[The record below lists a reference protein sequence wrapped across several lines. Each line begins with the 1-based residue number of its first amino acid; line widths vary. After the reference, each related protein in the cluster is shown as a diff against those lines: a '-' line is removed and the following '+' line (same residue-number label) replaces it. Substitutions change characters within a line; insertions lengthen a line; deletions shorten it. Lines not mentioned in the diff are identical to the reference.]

1 MAGTAGSKKT
11 SILTYGLFVMTLTH
25 TLTHVFGR
33 LYTATFPLIR
43 EEFLLTSWELGM
55 IAAIP
60 PLCQAVISIP
70 VGLLCDRIGSK
81 RMLLISMLFA
91 AAGSLLAATAAN
103 PIMLVAAISLVYLN
117 TTFYH
122 PASYSFTTRLF
133 TGERRPRALGIH
145 GAGGTFGMAL
155 GPLTL
160 TIFLGYLG
168 LTWRNV
174 YLFWAIPIILGTFLV
189 MRVDFGAVEE
199 VEVTRTEERGGSGGA
214 KSLITPA
221 LLTFLVYTA
230 MRTMA
235 MQMIGPFMPI
245 FMVDEKG
252 FTVNQMGLIYSS
264 LSISGLISAPL
275 GGVFASRFGSKRWL
289 ATTIS
294 ISTVLLGLVAVA
306 PGGWPFVVAY
316 MVYGFS
322 GTLGMAARSDI
333 IARLTPRNQR
343 GLGYSLLFLPGSI
356 MGAISP
362 LVSAKLIEVLG
373 FSQLFPIA
381 IGISVVSILIL
392 IFAIKERPKTPSP

>member
-1 MAGTAGSKKT
+1 MVGTAGTKKT

-43 EEFLLTSWELGM
+43 EEFLLTSWQLGM

-60 PLCQAVISIP
+60 PLCQAVLSIP
-70 VGLLCDRIGSK
+70 VGILCDRIGSK

-91 AAGSLLAATAAN
+91 AAGSLLAATAVN
-103 PIMLVAAISLVYLN
+103 PMMLVVAISLVYLN

-122 PASYSFTTRLF
+122 PASYSFITRLF
-133 TGERRPRALGIH
+133 SGENRPRALGIH

-160 TIFLGYLG
+160 SIFLGYLG

-174 YLFWAIPIILGTFLV
+174 YFFWAIPIILGTFLV
-189 MRVDFGAVEE
+189 MRVDYGEVEE
-199 VEVTRTEERGGSGGA
+199 VEVTRAEERGSSGDA

-230 MRTMA
+230 TRTMA
-235 MQMIGPFMPI
+235 MQMISPFMPI
-245 FMVDEKG
+245 YMVDEKG
-252 FTVNQMGLIYSS
+252 FTVNQMGFLYSS

-289 ATTIS
+289 TTTI
-294 ISTVLLGLVAVA
+294 ILSTVLLGLVAVA

-316 MVYGFS
+316 LVYGFS

-362 LVSAKLIEVLG
+362 LLSAKLIEVLG

-381 IGISVVSILIL
+381 IGISILSILIL
-392 IFAIKERPKTPSP
+392 VFAIKERP

>member
-1 MAGTAGSKKT
+1 MAGTAGTKKT
-11 SILTYGLFVMTLTH
+11 SILTYGLFVMTFAH

-43 EEFLLTSWELGM
+43 EEFLLTSWQLGM
-55 IAAIP
+55 IAAFP
-60 PLCQAVISIP
+60 PLCQAVLSIP

-103 PIMLVAAISLVYLN
+103 PIMLVVAISLVYLN

-122 PASYSFTTRLF
+122 PAAYSFVTRLF
-133 TGERRPRALGIH
+133 SGENRPRALGIH

-160 TIFLGYLG
+160 SIFLGYLG

-174 YLFWAIPIILGTFLV
+174 YFFWAIPIILGTFLV
-189 MRVDFGAVEE
+189 MRVDYGAVEE
-199 VEVTRTEERGGSGGA
+199 VEVTRTEERGSSGGA
-214 KSLITPA
+214 TSLITPA

-230 MRTMA
+230 TRSMA
-235 MQMIGPFMPI
+235 MQMISPFMPI

-252 FTVNQMGLIYSS
+252 FTVGQMGLIYSS

-275 GGVFASRFGSKRWL
+275 GGVFASRFGSKKWL
-289 ATTIS
+289 ASTITL
-294 ISTVLLGLVAVA
+294 STVLLGLVAVA
-306 PGGWPFVVAY
+306 PGGWPFVVVY
-316 MVYGFS
+316 MVYGFT

-343 GLGYSLLFLPGSI
+343 GMGYSLIFLPGSI

-362 LVSAKLIEVLG
+362 LISAKLIEVLG

-381 IGISVVSILIL
+381 IGISIVSILIL
-392 IFAIKERPKTPSP
+392 VFAIKERP

>member
-1 MAGTAGSKKT
+1 MAGEAGIKKT
-11 SILTYGLFVMTLTH
+11 SILTYGLFVMTFTH

-43 EEFLLTSWELGM
+43 EEFLLTSWELGI

-60 PLCQAVISIP
+60 PLCQAVLSIP

-91 AAGSLLAATAAN
+91 VAGSLLAATAAN
-103 PIMLVAAISLVYLN
+103 PIMLVVAISLVYLN

-133 TGERRPRALGIH
+133 SGENRPRALGIH

-160 TIFLGYLG
+160 SLFLGYLG

-174 YLFWAIPIILGTFLV
+174 YFFWAIPIILGTFLV
-189 MRVDFGAVEE
+189 MRVDYDAVEE
-199 VEVTRTEERGGSGGA
+199 ADIPKTEEGDSSESA
-214 KSLITPA
+214 TSLITPA

-230 MRTMA
+230 MRSMA
-235 MQMIGPFMPI
+235 MQMISPFMPI

-252 FTVNQMGLIYSS
+252 FTVSQMGLIYSS

-275 GGVFASRFGSKRWL
+275 GGVLASRFGSKRWL
-289 ATTIS
+289 TTTITL
-294 ISTVLLGLVAVA
+294 STVLLGLVAVA
-306 PGGWPFVVAY
+306 PGGWPFVVVY

-343 GLGYSLLFLPGSI
+343 GMGYSLLFLPGSI

-362 LVSAKLIEVLG
+362 LFSAKLIEVLG

-381 IGISVVSILIL
+381 IGISILSILL
-392 IFAIKERPKTPSP
+392 LVFAIKDRA

>member
-1 MAGTAGSKKT
+1 MAGTAGTKKT

-43 EEFLLTSWELGM
+43 EEFLLTSWQLGM

-60 PLCQAVISIP
+60 PLCQAVLSIP
-70 VGLLCDRIGSK
+70 VGLMCDRIGSK

-91 AAGSLLAATAAN
+91 AAGSLLAATATN
-103 PIMLVAAISLVYLN
+103 PMMLVVAISLVYLN

-133 TGERRPRALGIH
+133 SGENRPRALGIH

-160 TIFLGYLG
+160 SIFLGYLG

-189 MRVDFGAVEE
+189 MRVDYGEVEE
-199 VEVTRTEERGGSGGA
+199 VEVTRTEESDSSGDA
-214 KSLITPA
+214 TSLITPA

-230 MRTMA
+230 TRTMA
-235 MQMIGPFMPI
+235 MQMISPFMPL

-289 ATTIS
+289 AMTITL
-294 ISTVLLGLVAVA
+294 STVLLGLVAVA

-343 GLGYSLLFLPGSI
+343 GMGYSLLFLPGSI

-362 LVSAKLIEVLG
+362 LISAKLIEVLG

-392 IFAIKERPKTPSP
+392 VFAIKERP

>member
-1 MAGTAGSKKT
+1 MAGKAGSTKT

-43 EEFLLTSWELGM
+43 EEFLLTSWQLGM

-60 PLCQAVISIP
+60 PLCQAVLSIP

-91 AAGSLLAATAAN
+91 VAGSLLAATAVN
-103 PIMLVAAISLVYLN
+103 PLMLVVAISLVYLN

-122 PASYSFTTRLF
+122 PASYSFTTQLF
-133 TGERRPRALGIH
+133 SGENRPRALGIH

-160 TIFLGYLG
+160 SIFLGYLG

-189 MRVDFGAVEE
+189 LRVDFSEIEE
-199 VEVTRTEERGGSGGA
+199 EEPQRGGEGGGSGDA
-214 KSLITPA
+214 TSLITPA

-235 MQMIGPFMPI
+235 AQMISPFMPI

-252 FTVNQMGLIYSS
+252 FTVDQMGFIYGS

-289 ATTIS
+289 ATTIFLN
-294 ISTVLLGLVAVA
+294 TVLLGVVAVA

-333 IARLTPRNQR
+333 IARLTPRSQR
-343 GLGYSLLFLPGSI
+343 GLGYSLLFLPGSV

-362 LVSAKLIEVLG
+362 LFSAKLIEALG

-381 IGISVVSILIL
+381 IGVSVVSLLIL
-392 IFAIKERPKTPSP
+392 VLGIKVKA

>member
-1 MAGTAGSKKT
+1 MAGTAGTKKT

-43 EEFLLTSWELGM
+43 EEFLLTSWQLGM

-60 PLCQAVISIP
+60 PLCQAVLSIP
-70 VGLLCDRIGSK
+70 VGLMCDRIGSK

-91 AAGSLLAATAAN
+91 AAGSLLAATATN
-103 PIMLVAAISLVYLN
+103 PMMLVVAISLVYLN

-133 TGERRPRALGIH
+133 SGENRPRALGIH

-160 TIFLGYLG
+160 SIFLGYLG

-199 VEVTRTEERGGSGGA
+199 IEVTRTEERGSSGDA
-214 KSLITPA
+214 TSLFTPA

-235 MQMIGPFMPI
+235 MQMISPFMPL

-289 ATTIS
+289 AMTITL
-294 ISTVLLGLVAVA
+294 STVLLGLVAVA
-306 PGGWPFVVAY
+306 PGGWPFIVAY

-343 GLGYSLLFLPGSI
+343 GMGYSLLFLPGSI

-362 LVSAKLIEVLG
+362 LISAKLIEVLG

-392 IFAIKERPKTPSP
+392 VFAIKERP

>member
-1 MAGTAGSKKT
+1 MAGKAGTKRT

-43 EEFLLTSWELGM
+43 EEFLLTSWQLGM

-103 PIMLVAAISLVYLN
+103 PIMLVVAISLVYLN

-122 PASYSFTTRLF
+122 PASYSFITRLF
-133 TGERRPRALGIH
+133 AGENRPRALGIH

-160 TIFLGYLG
+160 SIFLGYLG

-189 MRVDFGAVEE
+189 MRVDYGAVED
-199 VEVTRTEERGGSGGA
+199 VDVARTEEKGSSGDA
-214 KSLITPA
+214 TSLITPA

-230 MRTMA
+230 TRTMA
-235 MQMIGPFMPI
+235 MQMISPFMPL

-252 FTVNQMGLIYSS
+252 FTVGQMGLIYSS

-289 ATTIS
+289 ATTITL
-294 ISTVLLGLVAVA
+294 STVLLGLVAVA

-362 LVSAKLIEVLG
+362 LISAKLIEVLG

-381 IGISVVSILIL
+381 IGVSIVSILIL
-392 IFAIKERPKTPSP
+392 VFVIKERP

>member
-1 MAGTAGSKKT
+1 MAGEAGNTKT

-43 EEFLLTSWELGM
+43 EEFLLTSWQLGM

-60 PLCQAVISIP
+60 PLCQAVLSIP
-70 VGLLCDRIGSK
+70 VGLMCDRVGSK

-91 AAGSLLAATAAN
+91 VAGSLLAATAAS
-103 PIMLVAAISLVYLN
+103 PLMLVVAISLVYLN

-133 TGERRPRALGIH
+133 SGERRPRALGIH

-160 TIFLGYLG
+160 SIFLGYLG

-174 YLFWAIPIILGTFLV
+174 YLFWAIPITLGTLLV
-189 MRVDFGAVEE
+189 MRVDFDEVEE
-199 VEVTRTEERGGSGGA
+199 ELPREQGGGGSVDA
-214 KSLITPA
+214 TSLITPA

-235 MQMIGPFMPI
+235 MQMISPFMPL

-252 FTVNQMGLIYSS
+252 FTVDQMGLIYSS

-289 ATTIS
+289 ATTIL
-294 ISTVLLGLVAVA
+294 ISTVLLGVVSVA

-333 IARLTPRNQR
+333 IARLTPRDQR
-343 GLGYSLLFLPGSI
+343 GLGYSLLFLPGSV

-362 LVSAKLIEVLG
+362 LFSAKLIEALG

-381 IGISVVSILIL
+381 IGISALSLLIL
-392 IFAIKERPKTPSP
+392 VFGIKEGS

>member
-1 MAGTAGSKKT
+1 MAGTAGTKKT

-33 LYTATFPLIR
+33 LYTATFPIIR
-43 EEFLLTSWELGM
+43 EEFLLTSWQLGM

-60 PLCQAVISIP
+60 PLCQAVLSIP

-91 AAGSLLAATAAN
+91 AAGSLFATTAAN

-122 PASYSFTTRLF
+122 PASYSFITRLF
-133 TGERRPRALGIH
+133 SGENRPRALGIH

-160 TIFLGYLG
+160 SIFLGYLG

-189 MRVDFGAVEE
+189 MRVDYGAVED
-199 VEVTRTEERGGSGGA
+199 VEVTRTEERGGSGDA
-214 KSLITPA
+214 TSLITPA

-230 MRTMA
+230 TRTMA
-235 MQMIGPFMPI
+235 MQMISPFMPL

-252 FTVNQMGLIYSS
+252 FTVGQMSLIYGS

-294 ISTVLLGLVAVA
+294 LSTVLLGLVAVA
-306 PGGWPFVVAY
+306 PGGWPFVVIY

-362 LVSAKLIEVLG
+362 LLSAKLIEVLG

-381 IGISVVSILIL
+381 IGISILSILIL
-392 IFAIKERPKTPSP
+392 VFAIKERP

>member
-1 MAGTAGSKKT
+1 MAGTAGTKKT
-11 SILTYGLFVMTLTH
+11 SILTYGLFVMTFAH

-43 EEFLLTSWELGM
+43 EEFLLTSWQLGM
-55 IAAIP
+55 IAAFP
-60 PLCQAVISIP
+60 PLCQAVLSIP

-103 PIMLVAAISLVYLN
+103 PIMLVVAISLVYLN

-122 PASYSFTTRLF
+122 PAAYSFVTRLF
-133 TGERRPRALGIH
+133 SGENRPRALGIH

-160 TIFLGYLG
+160 SIFLGYLG

-189 MRVDFGAVEE
+189 MRVDYGAVEE
-199 VEVTRTEERGGSGGA
+199 VEVTRTEERGSSGGA
-214 KSLITPA
+214 TSLITPA

-230 MRTMA
+230 TRSMA
-235 MQMIGPFMPI
+235 MQMISPFMPI

-252 FTVNQMGLIYSS
+252 FTVGQMGLIYSS

-275 GGVFASRFGSKRWL
+275 GGVFASRFGSKKWL
-289 ATTIS
+289 ASTITL
-294 ISTVLLGLVAVA
+294 STVLLGLVAVA
-306 PGGWPFVVAY
+306 PGGWPFVVVY
-316 MVYGFS
+316 MVYGFT

-343 GLGYSLLFLPGSI
+343 GMGYSLLFLPGSI

-362 LVSAKLIEVLG
+362 LISAKLIEALG

-392 IFAIKERPKTPSP
+392 VFAIKERP